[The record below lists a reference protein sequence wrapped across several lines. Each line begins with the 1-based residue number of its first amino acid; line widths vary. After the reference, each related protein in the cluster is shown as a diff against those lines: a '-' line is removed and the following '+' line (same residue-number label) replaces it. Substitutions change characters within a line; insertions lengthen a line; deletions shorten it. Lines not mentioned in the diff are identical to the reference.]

1 MKKENRL
8 IFFIILMLYTC
19 ILPYGFI
26 LSGLLV
32 KYYYPDNLR
41 YIDLISY
48 GILSLIP
55 EVIALVIYIIRRILD
70 TSKKREDKYECY
82 IDEIMEDSS
91 RY

>member
-1 MKKENRL
+1 MKKEDRL
-8 IFFIILMLYTC
+8 IFLILVLYTC
-19 ILPYGFI
+19 MIPYGFI

-32 KYYYPDNLR
+32 KYYYPDNPR

-55 EVIALVIYIIRRILD
+55 IVIVLVIYIIRRILY
-70 TSKKREDKYECY
+70 TSKKKEAKHECY
-82 IDEIMEDSS
+82 INEIMEDSS